1 MPAPTIFGVAGRELG
16 PYCRDSGT
24 CFEWSVGP
32 LRAFAHSYAFDG
44 APDMWIGLWKLDN
57 PRIELHRTAPCRLEY
72 VTKALECWLRLHVA
86 QLVGAMGLELRECAS

>member
-1 MPAPTIFGVAGRELG
+1 MKAPTIFGVAGRELG

-32 LRAFAHSYAFDG
+32 LCAFALDG
-44 APDMWIGLWKLDN
+44 APDMWIGLWQLDN

-72 VTKALECWLRLHVA
+72 VTKALESWLWLHVA
-86 QLVGAMGLELRECAS
+86 QLVDAMGLELRERAS